1 MASCCILLVEFYRY
15 AVCFAFLSY
24 RNSLSDFSIGGIMKK
39 MLCLCTALSVTAMM
53 LFAMGMKEDSP
64 SSGSTGVKEITM
76 WYQENKSMIP
86 AFDKRVADFNEAYK
100 DKYHLTIQYIPRG
113 SAYAYEDKVNSA
125 AFTNQL
131 PDLLAL
137 DGPNVANYA
146 ANGIIIPIDDYV
158 SAESK
163 ADLMPSII
171 IQGTYNNRLYAVG
184 LNESSCALFYN
195 KEIFAANGFRIPKSI
210 EDAYTWDEVYAMAKK
225 ISTPGC
231 VGIKLIMNKGE
242 GIPYVLSPFWD
253 MNNSAFTSPDGS
265 KCSGW
270 INNKGGVE
278 AAAYLQRFFK
288 EGLANIDPSPTEFQ
302 DGKSA
307 MWITNSGQLRG
318 ILKNYPNFPIG
329 VTYYPV
335 TNNKSS
341 ASPCGSWA
349 LGISKNA
356 KDKTAAAVALEFM
369 TNSDSTLAYSTE
381 GGYPPSRRSNYTN
394 NKMWNTMPFKVFSE
408 ELFACAVPRPRTPV
422 YTVLSPKFSEI
433 FLDICSGSDPK
444 KSLDELAS
452 FVDAEYSRFKSS
464 HR

>member
-1 MASCCILLVEFYRY
+1 MK
-15 AVCFAFLSY
+15 
-24 RNSLSDFSIGGIMKK
+24 KK

-113 SAYAYEDKVNSA
+113 SSYAYEDKVNSA

-225 ISTPGC
+225 IS
-231 VGIKLIMNKGE
+231 K
-242 GIPYVLSPFWD
+242 
-253 MNNSAFTSPDGS
+253 
-265 KCSGW
+265 
-270 INNKGGVE
+270 
-278 AAAYLQRFFK
+278 
-288 EGLANIDPSPTEFQ
+288 
-302 DGKSA
+302 
-307 MWITNSGQLRG
+307 
-318 ILKNYPNFPIG
+318 
-329 VTYYPV
+329 
-335 TNNKSS
+335 
-341 ASPCGSWA
+341 
-349 LGISKNA
+349 
-356 KDKTAAAVALEFM
+356 
-369 TNSDSTLAYSTE
+369 
-381 GGYPPSRRSNYTN
+381 
-394 NKMWNTMPFKVFSE
+394 
-408 ELFACAVPRPRTPV
+408 
-422 YTVLSPKFSEI
+422 TVL
-433 FLDICSGSDPK
+433 
-444 KSLDELAS
+444 
-452 FVDAEYSRFKSS
+452 
-464 HR
+464 